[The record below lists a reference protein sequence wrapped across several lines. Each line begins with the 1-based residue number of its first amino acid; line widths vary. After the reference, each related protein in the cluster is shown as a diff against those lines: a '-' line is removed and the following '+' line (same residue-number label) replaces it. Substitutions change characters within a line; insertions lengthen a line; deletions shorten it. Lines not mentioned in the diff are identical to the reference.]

1 MLTHLVAKM
10 SLKEHWVAWFQL
22 IEFWFN
28 QLEAAPMKW
37 YANDRWRSKIVD
49 LVARSSPISA
59 RKWYDRQD
67 RYLETF
73 IDKKPR
79 LGILDGVLGNSKN
92 QKTNQKLRKIKLA
105 VGPFKKSIK
114 IDLKYA
120 FGGYW
125 LIRFGLEFFSNYG
138 CLWILFPAVRVK
150 GQVRF

>member
-1 MLTHLVAKM
+1 MLTHQVAKI
-10 SLKEHWVAWFQL
+10 SWKEHLIAWSQL

-49 LVARSSPISA
+49 LVTRSSLISA

-105 VGPFKKSIK
+105 VGPFKWTSSMLLVVT
-114 IDLKYA
+114 DLLDL
-120 FGGYW
+120 GW
-125 LIRFGLEFFSNYG
+125 NFFPITDVCGFYFRWTSSDQP
-138 CLWILFPAVRVK
+138 I
-150 GQVRF
+150 